1 MTSARPVAPTKP
13 FFLALAL
20 ALVLSIP
27 GCDRSKPQGETGASE
42 RPGLALTLYTGNME
56 LFAEFPVMAV
66 GEPSAFAAH
75 LSRLSDFNPVKD
87 GKVIIVLSGS
97 GSEERFEAAP
107 SKNPGIFRPEA
118 KPKQSGKR
126 QLTLVWEGLQGR
138 EIFDMGTVE
147 VYPSLSDAIKAP
159 EPEHPAGGVSFLKEQ
174 QWSVDFATAVADERT
189 VRANLEAFGKVMPPP
204 DGEARLQAPVAGRIE
219 AKGPYPYI
227 GLNVKRGQV
236 LAYVVPRLGSEA
248 QPALLSLEA
257 ERAKIRLDMA
267 KKQHLRM
274 KGLFATE
281 SVSSRRM
288 EEAAHHETL
297 AQAEWQAMDARL
309 KQFQEGRGGA
319 GSPIVA
325 PISGTLAAVSGG
337 LGSSVVEGQELFHIV
352 SLDRLWLEVQVP
364 ESEAGRLKQPS
375 GIWFE
380 PQGTGQGFELSSRTG
395 AKFMGVGSAIT
406 PDRRTLPL
414 LVSFPNQKLGLRTGV
429 AGKVR
434 VFLGETTKALTVP
447 VSALQ
452 EEDGLTTVYVQTG
465 GERFERRILK
475 LGVRDG
481 EYVQVLSGLQK
492 GERVA
497 TRGAHL
503 VRLAASAGKVPQ
515 HGHAH

>member
-1 MTSARPVAPTKP
+1 MKLLTP
-13 FFLALAL
+13 LALAL
-20 ALVLSIP
+20 LLGIP
-27 GCDRSKPQGETGASE
+27 GCDRSKTHSEADHQETAE
-42 RPGLALTLYTGNME
+42 RPGLAQTLYTRNLE
-56 LFAEFPVMAV
+56 LFAEFPVLVV

-75 LSRLSDFNPVKD
+75 LSHLADFKPVKD
-87 GKVIIVLSGS
+87 GKVIVVLSGN
-97 GSEERFEAAP
+97 GYEERFEAAP
-107 SKNPGIFRPEA
+107 SKNSGIFRPEA
-118 KPKQSGKR
+118 KPRQPGKR
-126 QLTLVWEGLQGR
+126 HLELLWEGPQGR
-138 EIFDMGTVE
+138 ERFDMGMVE
-147 VYPSLSDAIKAP
+147 VYPNLAEALKAP
-159 EPEHPAGGVSFLKEQ
+159 EPEHPAGGIAFLKEQ

-189 VRANLEAFGKVMPPP
+189 MRANLEAFGQVMPPP

-219 AKGPYPYI
+219 AQGSYPYV
-227 GLNVKRGQV
+227 GMSVKRGQV
-236 LAYVVPRLGSEA
+236 LAHVVPRLGGEA

-257 ERAKIRLDMA
+257 ERAKVRLDMA

-281 SVSSRRM
+281 SVSRRRL
-288 EEAAHHETL
+288 EEAAHDETL
-297 AQAEWQAMDARL
+297 AQAGWLAMETRL

-325 PISGTLAAVSGG
+325 PVSGTLAAVSGG
-337 LGSSVVEGQELFHIV
+337 LGSSVAEGQELFHIV

-364 ESEAGRLKQPS
+364 EAEASRLKQPT
-375 GIWFE
+375 GLWFE
-380 PQGTGQGFELSSRTG
+380 PQGTGQGLELSARTG
-395 AKFMGVGSAIT
+395 ARFMGVGSAIT
-406 PDRRTLPL
+406 PERRTLPL
-414 LVSFPNQKLGLRTGV
+414 LVSFPNQKSGLRAGV

-434 VFLGETTKALTVP
+434 VFLGETTKALTIP

-452 EEDGLTTVYVQTG
+452 EEDGLSTAYVQAG

-475 LGVRDG
+475 LGVREG
-481 EYVQVLSGLQK
+481 EFVQVLSGLQK